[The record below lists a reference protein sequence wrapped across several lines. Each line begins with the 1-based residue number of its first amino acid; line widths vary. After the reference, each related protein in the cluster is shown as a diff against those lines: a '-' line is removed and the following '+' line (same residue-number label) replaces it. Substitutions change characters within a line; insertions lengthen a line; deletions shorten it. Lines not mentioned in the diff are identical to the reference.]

1 MNDVLK
7 TYQSKAARQTQ
18 QQQWTHV
25 SAAAAHDGRADHM
38 GQYFTLVLFGAF
50 VVLLL
55 LGLWIGTVAFR
66 TITVMRDA
74 TDDARLAL
82 TSLQNRVRSFD
93 QADSFGTGQGPE
105 GPAIVFTYK
114 LEAGDHETRLAY
126 NDKAKK
132 MAAQWAA
139 DAKEGEKGDAHYR
152 LAFDRADTWSQKY
165 NMVWD
170 KLWGTEIF
178 PKEAMP
184 MEIAYY
190 LKKQNQYGLPLDCRK
205 DYTKSDWIMWT
216 AAMSPDRKT
225 LDKFI
230 APLYDYI
237 NETETRVPISDWYD
251 TVTGRKTGFMARSV
265 IGGHW
270 MPLLADKLG
279 H

>member
-114 LEAGDHETRLAY
+114 LEAGDYETRLYLYQGALVQELAFSTDPY
-126 NDKAKK
+126 LPMTATKIVETSTFAFTCKDGLLNVTCDQGTVDVALRSEVLTSVNAGDGTEPDAAKTVD
-132 MAAQWAA
+132 ANGSAQNTNTLA
-139 DAKEGEKGDAHYR
+139 AKEGA
-152 LAFDRADTWSQKY
+152 
-165 NMVWD
+165 
-170 KLWGTEIF
+170 
-178 PKEAMP
+178 
-184 MEIAYY
+184 
-190 LKKQNQYGLPLDCRK
+190 
-205 DYTKSDWIMWT
+205 
-216 AAMSPDRKT
+216 
-225 LDKFI
+225 
-230 APLYDYI
+230 
-237 NETETRVPISDWYD
+237 
-251 TVTGRKTGFMARSV
+251 
-265 IGGHW
+265 
-270 MPLLADKLG
+270 
-279 H
+279 